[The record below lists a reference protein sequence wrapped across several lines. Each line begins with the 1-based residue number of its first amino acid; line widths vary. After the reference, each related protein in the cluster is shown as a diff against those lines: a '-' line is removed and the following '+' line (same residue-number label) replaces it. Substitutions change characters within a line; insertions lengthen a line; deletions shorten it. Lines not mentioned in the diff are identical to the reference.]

1 MIHFDTITMIVCTV
15 LILMSILSSFT
26 SIFFRKIKLSDPAT
40 DDNSTPDELKHNETN
55 DLSTANDSLPALSI
69 ILCVHDNARDL
80 ERHMPAILNQ
90 DYPAGFEVIVVESK
104 GEDDTDD
111 VLKQLKQTNS
121 NLYTT
126 FVPDSARYM
135 SRPKLAVTLGVKAAK
150 NSWIL
155 LTEPTCHPSS
165 DQWLSTMARHCGKDT
180 DIVIGYTNY
189 NDESSDFRRF
199 ELLQSQ
205 LYILRE
211 AQLRTAYRCEPGNLM
226 FRKDMFINGRS
237 FDGNLKYIRGEY
249 DFIVNKFAQK
259 GRTAIETHPSA
270 WMLFD
275 DPTDKQWN
283 NNRLY
288 YMETRKHLQRTFRHR
303 LSHAVDQLLLH
314 ANLLFILSAIV
325 WCIVR
330 LVNQN
335 YSTSTWAVGAAA
347 ILALLIT
354 FIMRSLFASNVFK
367 VFHEDIPAWKVL
379 PFESSVIW
387 RQIFQR
393 MKYQVADKYDFISH
407 KV

>member
-1 MIHFDTITMIVCTV
+1 MTVTEFGAVYSEGVNHFYVVGEPVVMVIDTERYLSAPSAYSAGITWESDNEEIAVVSDDGKISAVGEGHATITARNEDGIIVTFD
-15 LILMSILSSFT
+15 IT
-26 SIFFRKIKLSDPAT
+26 
-40 DDNSTPDELKHNETN
+40 
-55 DLSTANDSLPALSI
+55 
-69 ILCVHDNARDL
+69 
-80 ERHMPAILNQ
+80 
-90 DYPAGFEVIVVESK
+90 VESRS
-104 GEDDTDD
+104 DTEASDKLRDASD
-111 VLKQLKQTNS
+111 VNS
-121 NLYTT
+121 K
-126 FVPDSARYM
+126 V
-135 SRPKLAVTLGVKAAK
+135 
-150 NSWIL
+150 
-155 LTEPTCHPSS
+155 S
-165 DQWLSTMARHCGKDT
+165 DEKK
-180 DIVIGYTNY
+180 
-189 NDESSDFRRF
+189 
-199 ELLQSQ
+199 
-205 LYILRE
+205 
-211 AQLRTAYRCEPGNLM
+211 

>member
-1 MIHFDTITMIVCTV
+1 MIHSDTITMIACTV
-15 LILMSILSSFT
+15 LILMSIVSSFT
-26 SIFFRKIKLSDPAT
+26 SIFFRKIKLSEPVT
-40 DDNSTPDELKHNETN
+40 ENNGKEDEQTN
-55 DLSTANDSLPALSI
+55 DEGNGTSPANNRHPAISV
-69 ILCVHDNARDL
+69 ILCVHDNARDI
-80 ERHMPAILNQ
+80 ERHLPAILSQ
-90 DYPAGFEVIVVESK
+90 DYPAGFEVVIVQSK

-111 VLKQLKQTNS
+111 VLKQLKQNHK

-155 LTEPTCHPSS
+155 LTEPTCHPAS
-165 DQWLSTMARHCGKDT
+165 DKWLSTMASHCTDKT
-180 DIVIGYTNY
+180 DIVIGYSNY
-189 NDESSDFRRF
+189 NDEATDFRRF

-237 FDGNLKYIRGEY
+237 FDGNLKFIRGEY

-259 GRTAIETHPSA
+259 GRTETETDPSA

-314 ANLLFILSAIV
+314 ANLLGILSAIA
-325 WCIVR
+325 WCVAR
-330 LVNQN
+330 LINQN
-335 YSTSTWAVGAAA
+335 HSTSTWAVGAAA

-354 FIMRSLFASNVFK
+354 AILRSLFAANVFK
-367 VFHEDIPAWKVL
+367 AFHEDIPAWKVL
-379 PFESSVIW
+379 PFEASVIW
-387 RQIFQR
+387 RQFYYRI
-393 MKYQVADKYDFISH
+393 KYHVADKYDFISH